1 MHSKKTKYI
10 VLLVLLISMGFGYL
24 ARGFLDES
32 ATHQPLENMIST
44 QINAKASENAHN
56 RITQENS
63 VKKSAQDQ
71 YRAYLANKP
80 LYLQNTEIPAKFT
93 LDEQGNLVINSDIR
107 DIFDYFLLMKG
118 DLSDNQIELII
129 AGYIETELQEPARS
143 QATILL
149 SHYRDYLQR
158 YAQWRKESGAEFGTQ
173 ADSITLRETLQQLH
187 SLRIEVLG
195 ESVESSFFGEEEQ
208 TNNAYLDAKIAMNQT
223 NGDEQARKQVI
234 ENLRSALPDEVRQ
247 AQDAAMMQVTLSE
260 KVNAM
265 KAAGASADQIEK
277 ERTALVGVEASQRL
291 AALDDE
297 RKIWDQK
304 RAAYKEFRKQHPEI
318 DDMTQESMV
327 AVPALSNLSLSP
339 QDLMRMKALD
349 RIDASG
355 HPVQPD

>member
-1 MHSKKTKYI
+1 MQSKKTI
-10 VLLVLLISMGFGYL
+10 SIALLVFLISMAFAYL
-24 ARGFLDES
+24 ASGLLGES
-32 ATHQPLENMIST
+32 ATHQPVGSMIST
-44 QINAKASENAHN
+44 QESAMSDENVHN
-56 RITQENS
+56 RIAQENS
-63 VKKSAQDQ
+63 VKISPLDQ
-71 YRAYLANKP
+71 YRAYLANRP
-80 LYLQNTEIPAKFT
+80 LYLQNTEIPANFT
-93 LDEQGNLVINSDIR
+93 LDERGNLVINSDIR

-118 DLSDNQIELII
+118 DLSDKQIELII

-143 QATILL
+143 QATTLL

-158 YAQWRKESGAEFGTQ
+158 YAEWRHESGAEFGGQ
-173 ADSITLRETLQQLH
+173 ADSTTLRETLQQLH
-187 SLRIEVLG
+187 SLRIDALG
-195 ESVESSFFGEEEQ
+195 EAVESSFFGEEEQ
-208 TNNAYLDAKIAMNQT
+208 TNNAYLDAKIAMTQT
-223 NGDEQARKQVI
+223 NGDEQARKQII
-234 ENLRSALPDEVRQ
+234 ENLREALPDDVRQ

-297 RKIWDQK
+297 RKTWDQK
-304 RAAYKEFRKQHPEI
+304 RAAYKEFRTQHPEI

-327 AVPALSNLSLSP
+327 AVPALTNLSLSP